1 MDAHIHNNRFVCFY
15 LVACQFNNS
24 LDSQGSW
31 ELIISLERMNSPTS
45 QFVTSRSIGMFEPL
59 HQMNMWG
66 DFRGNGY
73 PNASIT
79 EVMEFNTK
87 LDTQSEEISL
97 EMQRPSTNCELEAS
111 NKSFDKVHRRL
122 AQNREAARKSR
133 LRKKAYVQQLETSR
147 LKLLQLEQELDQA
160 RKQGMIMGG
169 SSLDTSYLGYSG
181 LVNSGIAAFETEYGE
196 WVEEQKRQISQLQ
209 NALNSNVNEMDLQT
223 LIDKGIKHYSNLFQ
237 MKARAA
243 ELDVFYVISGL
254 WKTPAERF
262 LLWIGG
268 FRPSELLKIL
278 VPQLGLVDQ
287 QLLEVY
293 NLAQSCQQAEDA
305 LTQGMEKLHI
315 TVVEAVA
322 NNQFGEG
329 SHLKQLSKAMERLEA
344 LVMFVNQADHIRQET
359 LNQIARILSTP
370 QVAQAL
376 LGLGEYCQRLRALSA
391 LWTTHARNGNQ
402 PLSC

>member
-1 MDAHIHNNRFVCFY
+1 
-15 LVACQFNNS
+15 
-24 LDSQGSW
+24 
-31 ELIISLERMNSPTS
+31 MNSPTS
-45 QFVTSRSIGMFEPL
+45 QFVTSRSMGMFEPL

-73 PNASIT
+73 TNTSIT
-79 EVMEFNTK
+79 EVMDFNIK
-87 LDTQSEEISL
+87 HDTQSEEVSL
-97 EMQRPSTNCELEAS
+97 ETQRPSTNCELEAS
-111 NKSFDKVHRRL
+111 NKPFDKVHRRL

-133 LRKKAYVQQLETSR
+133 LRKKAYVQDLETSR
-147 LKLLQLEQELDQA
+147 VKLLHLEQELVQA

-169 SSLDTSYLGYSG
+169 SNLDTSYMGYSG

-196 WVEEQKRQISQLQ
+196 WVEEQKRQVTQLQ
-209 NALNSNVNEMDLQT
+209 NALSSHVNEIDLRT

-237 MKARAA
+237 MKKKAA

-305 LTQGMEKLHI
+305 LTQGMEKVHI

-329 SHLKQLSKAMERLEA
+329 NHLKQLSNAMERLEA

-359 LNQIARILSTP
+359 LNQITRILSTP
-370 QVAQAL
+370 QIAQAL

-391 LWTTHARNGNQ
+391 LWTTQARE
-402 PLSC
+402 P